1 MYPNSIPIS
10 ALALIVA
17 ISSTG
22 VFGGACG
29 PNSGDTGNAVMLLNH
44 AGNNIE
50 SLYCGTGGGTFTLHN
65 TPIGQ

>member
-1 MYPNSIPIS
+1 MYFNSNPTFI
-10 ALALIVA
+10 LAMIVA
-17 ISSTG
+17 ISSAG
-22 VFGGACG
+22 VSAGACG

-65 TPIGQ
+65 AAIGL